1 VEAISELVADEI
13 RLRQIL
19 LNLLSNAVKF
29 TPRGGSVTLVVEPGP
44 AGTCEFTVIDTG
56 IGMTE
61 EQLAAAM
68 EPFQQIDNALSR
80 RFEGTGLGLPLT
92 KALVELHN
100 GVLLLVSKPDVGTT
114 ATVRLPMV
122 TQLAGS
128 SVARGAATPPGRG
141 AAECLTTP
149 PRVHA
154 RR

>member
-1 VEAISELVADEI
+1 
-13 RLRQIL
+13 
-19 LNLLSNAVKF
+19 
-29 TPRGGSVTLVVEPGP
+29 
-44 AGTCEFTVIDTG
+44 
-56 IGMTE
+56 
-61 EQLAAAM
+61 M
-68 EPFQQIDNALSR
+68 EPFQQIDNELSR

-100 GVLLLVSKPDVGTT
+100 GVLLLVSKPGVGTT

-128 SVARGAATPPGRG
+128 SVPRGAATPPGRG